1 MIVSEP
7 SNPWISGIASLF
19 TREFFESTRQ
29 RLAPGGVLCQWAHT
43 YDISDTDLR
52 SIVAT
57 FLSVFPDGSLW
68 LVGKGDVL
76 LIGSTAPLE
85 KQFGHVVE
93 RWRRP
98 GVAADLIDVGI
109 QEPFALLSMFVAQ
122 QEALARYAHGAPIQ
136 TDDRT
141 QLEYSGPRSMFGAP
155 TARNDEVLRQLAGT
169 APAPPQIQA
178 VLDEA
183 GAVAWR
189 NRGWM
194 LLKSEVYETAWQ
206 DFARALERDPT
217 DVQAYDGLIRASAP
231 ASTPGIR
238 ETLTLLRRLA
248 AEPGGKSA
256 AVALSRVLASTGAV
270 DEATTLITDLVQ
282 KHPEDVH
289 VLDQLASLLSDM
301 GNAEGLAP
309 VVATLQRAAPTDSR
323 THYYSASLYFLQGR
337 PDLAAR
343 EAALVVRNEPSH
355 SRAQNPGRVAR
366 EPWTIETGARSI

>member
-1 MIVSEP
+1 M
-7 SNPWISGIASLF
+7 
-19 TREFFESTRQ
+19 
-29 RLAPGGVLCQWAHT
+29 
-43 YDISDTDLR
+43 
-52 SIVAT
+52 
-57 FLSVFPDGSLW
+57 
-68 LVGKGDVL
+68 
-76 LIGSTAPLE
+76 
-85 KQFGHVVE
+85 
-93 RWRRP
+93 
-98 GVAADLIDVGI
+98 
-109 QEPFALLSMFVAQ
+109 AQ

-289 VLDQLASLLSDM
+289 VLDQLASLLADM

-355 SRAQNPGRVAR
+355 SRAQNLLGASLGSLGQLKPAR
-366 EPWTIETGARSI
+366 EAFEAAIRANPLSARTYLNLAVLEVESHNREMAAQRYAEALVLDPTLEDARRGLEEARVSR